1 MLWMFLK
8 TNHYIYNL
16 MSSLGYKTAMRDKK
30 YLIDKE
36 LERQRELDIIKFVQD
51 IKTRSKDND
60 NLLEILEEYK
70 GYINS
75 LIHEKKLQIS
85 ALDNIL
91 KHLDSIEK
99 SGIPR
104 HDHQIEEDKKERKN
118 IRKDIKRIT
127 SELDN
132 LSKITEN

>member
-1 MLWMFLK
+1 
-8 TNHYIYNL
+8 

-51 IKTRSKDND
+51 IKTRSRDND

-91 KHLDSIEK
+91 KHLDSVEK
-99 SGIPR
+99 SGIHR
-104 HDHQIEEDKKERKN
+104 HAHQIEEDKKERK
-118 IRKDIKRIT
+118 T
-127 SELDN
+127 LG
-132 LSKITEN
+132 KI